1 MKSLGLNSPSS
12 QSRLLVR
19 GALLLLLALP
29 FAAVAASVWEIN
41 LVGDMS
47 DEGRALPRPAP
58 GQPIYY
64 YPIVRGYTELGP
76 KQTGVIEQPPSAKEI
91 VHHLAAALSAQGYF
105 VTHEVEVPAKP
116 DTSSRPAGAAP
127 AMAKAFSPPPSL
139 ILVFHWGA
147 LRAEKLDSTLGADA
161 TAGPT
166 PAAVINQDK
175 MIGLIAGKKFDS
187 TVDFGLGTEKILEGV
202 QDDRYFVM
210 ISAYDFKAYFEQH
223 KKVMLWAAKMSV
235 PTNDVTM
242 AQVLPTLIDN
252 GGAVFGRE
260 TVGPKVLDV
269 PAVLPDGKVDVGTPT
284 VVEPKK

>member
-1 MKSLGLNSPSS
+1 
-12 QSRLLVR
+12 
-19 GALLLLLALP
+19 
-29 FAAVAASVWEIN
+29 VWVIN

-47 DEGRALPRPAP
+47 DQGRDLPHPAP
-58 GQPIYY
+58 DKPVYY

-76 KQTGVIEQPPSAKEI
+76 TQTGLIEQPPPAKEI
-91 VHHLAAALSAQGYF
+91 VHHLAAALSAQGYL

-116 DTSSRPAGAAP
+116 DAP
-127 AMAKAFSPPPSL
+127 SPSPQTTPTMSKAFSPPPSF

-166 PAAVINQDK
+166 PPAVINQDK

-235 PTNDVTM
+235 PTNEVTM

-260 TVGPKVLDV
+260 TIGPKRLDV
-269 PAVLPDGKVDVGTPT
+269 PAVMPDGKVEVGTPI

>member
-1 MKSLGLNSPSS
+1 MNSVRLNSSGS
-12 QSRLLVR
+12 RSSRLVH

-76 KQTGVIEQPPSAKEI
+76 KQMGLIEQPPAAKEI
-91 VHHLAAALSAQGYF
+91 VHHLAAALSAEGYF

-116 DTSSRPAGAAP
+116 DSSHPPGTMP
-127 AMAKAFSPPPSL
+127 TMTKAFSPPPSL

-147 LRAEKLDSTLGADA
+147 LRAEKVDSTLGADA

-166 PAAVINQDK
+166 PPAVINQDK

-260 TVGPKVLDV
+260 TIGPKRLDV
-269 PAVLPDGKVDVGTPT
+269 PAVMPDGKVDVGTPT

>member
-1 MKSLGLNSPSS
+1 MSQYSTRLPSS
-12 QSRLLVR
+12 PARASFL
-19 GALLLLLALP
+19 GALLFLAALP
-29 FAAVAASVWEIN
+29 LAGFAASEWEIN

-47 DEGRALPRPAP
+47 EQGRDLPHPAP
-58 GQPIYY
+58 DKPVYY

-76 KQTGVIEQPPSAKEI
+76 KQTGLIEQPPPAKEI

-116 DTSSRPAGAAP
+116 DSSHPAGTAP
-127 AMAKAFSPPPSL
+127 AMTKAFSPPPAL

-147 LRAEKLDSTLGADA
+147 LRAEKLDSSLGADA

-166 PAAVINQDK
+166 PPAVINQDK
-175 MIGLIAGKKFDS
+175 MIGLIAGRKFDS

-223 KKVMLWAAKMSV
+223 KKVMLWAAKMSM

-260 TVGPKVLDV
+260 TIGPKRLDV
-269 PAVLPDGKVDVGTPT
+269 PAVMPDGKVDVGTPT